1 MLRVL
6 RTLNP
11 TRRSYMLD
19 VIIVLVTLVS
29 FVAFIYFTIGC
40 ERL

>member
-1 MLRVL
+1 
-6 RTLNP
+6 
-11 TRRSYMLD
+11 MLD
-19 VIIVLVTLVS
+19 AIIVLVIIVT

>member
-1 MLRVL
+1 
-6 RTLNP
+6 
-11 TRRSYMLD
+11 MLD
-19 VIIVLVTLVS
+19 LIIVVVTLVW